1 MGAERLRPR
10 IPLTHR
16 EFARK
21 YIVMP
26 SGPHV
31 GESYRDEWQPVIG
44 LLWDELDLNY
54 WWEVVVTGPVQASKS
69 FGALVVP
76 TLRDVHELRFE
87 PIVAVPEADMFAD
100 KWDKDFKTVLRASP
114 ALEHLL
120 PQTGSGSKEGRAKD
134 RVTLGNGIDIKVMSG
149 GGKATNKAGYSTP
162 RLRIT
167 EAAGFSGGSSSE
179 KDNEAD
185 KYRQLLGRLGSFKRT
200 DPRRLVMI
208 EGTLTVEEELPQRL
222 RGNDDDEAL
231 ISTRSRIVSPCP
243 HCREWISPE
252 REHLVG
258 WKEAKNVEEVYANA
272 HFVCPSCGVA
282 ISDAE
287 RCASMQQCQL
297 LHWGQ
302 EITPDG
308 EIVGALPPTR
318 RLWFRWSAWHN
329 LLLDAADTAFKE
341 WEAAQIAEGTED
353 RENAERDL
361 CQKSWAIPYVSKLS
375 DAEPLRPDKI
385 KHRRESWKRN
395 VCPPD
400 TVKVTVGCD
409 CGKKRCHWV
418 AIAGRANGSV
428 HVVAYGW
435 FDVCTSD
442 LDDVESKL
450 KAALQSIID
459 DTFEAGFLQAA
470 AAAASGS
477 VETYSSRMIDSVWI
491 DRGWMKD
498 VVCDVVR
505 PLGSSRDN
513 RYRAA
518 KGFGKST
525 RDKLSYNSPPKRSKN
540 RPWMGNR
547 WYGEVD
553 LTDRIVK
560 FNFDA
565 DYYKRRVHE
574 WFRVKPGIKGS
585 ITLYAPEVSS
595 EHDVLLQHVCNE
607 QYVTKWE
614 PGKGFVSSWDKR
626 GANHL
631 LDSLAEA
638 AAALDYVGFR
648 MADAP
653 NPDPEPEP
661 EDPHPPASKP
671 AKKPQGNWY
680 AAALGR
686 AA

>member
-1 MGAERLRPR
+1 MAAERLRPQV
-10 IPLTHR
+10 PLTHR

-21 YIVMP
+21 FIIMP

-31 GESYRDEWQPVIG
+31 GESFRDEWQPVIG

-76 TLRDVHELRFE
+76 TLRDVHQLRFE

-100 KWDKDFKTVLRASP
+100 KWDRDFRPVLEASP
-114 ALEHLL
+114 DLEHLI
-120 PQTGSGSKEGRAKD
+120 PDKGSGAKGGRAKD
-134 RVTLGNGIDIKVMSG
+134 RITLGNGVDIKVMSRG
-149 GGKATNKAGYSTP
+149 GQATNKAGYTSP

-167 EAAGFSGGSSSE
+167 EAAGFSQGSSSE
-179 KDNEAD
+179 KDKEAD
-185 KYRQLLGRLGSFKRT
+185 AYRQILARLESFNRD

-208 EGTLTVEEELPQRL
+208 EGTLTDEADLPWRL
-222 RGNDDDEAL
+222 RGSDEDEVI
-231 ISTRSRIVSPCP
+231 ISTRSRIVSRCP
-243 HCREWISPE
+243 HCPEWISPE

-258 WKEAKNVEEVYANA
+258 WKECKNIEEVYEKA
-272 HFVCPSCGVA
+272 HFICPACA
-282 ISDAE
+282 HPITDAE
-287 RCASMQQCQL
+287 RMETMQGCQL

-302 EITPDG
+302 SIAADG
-308 EIVGALPPTR
+308 EIIGPRPPAR
-318 RLWFRWSAWHN
+318 RLWFRYSAYQN
-329 LLLDAADTAFKE
+329 LLKKAAEHAVKE

-361 CQKSWAIPYVSKLS
+361 CQKTWAVPYVSKLS
-375 DAEPLRPDKI
+375 DAEPLRPDKL
-385 KHRRESWKRN
+385 KNRRQTWKRN
-395 VCPPD
+395 ICPPD

-409 CGKKRCHWV
+409 CGKKRCHWA

-442 LDDVESKL
+442 LDEVESKL
-450 KAALQSIID
+450 KEALQKIID
-459 DTFEAGFLQAA
+459 ETFEAGFLQAA
-470 AAAASGS
+470 EAAASGS
-477 VETYSSRMIDSVWI
+477 IETYGTRPIDSVWI
-491 DRGWMKD
+491 DRGWMKN

-505 PLGSSRDN
+505 GMGSSRDN

-525 RDKLSYNSPPKRSKN
+525 RDKLSYVSPPKRSKN
-540 RPWMGNR
+540 RPWQGNR

-574 WFRVKPGIKGS
+574 WFRVKPGVKGS
-585 ITLYAPEVSS
+585 ITFYEPEASG
-595 EHDVLLQHVCNE
+595 EHDTLLQHVCNE
-607 QYVTKWE
+607 QYATKWE
-614 PGKGFVSSWDKR
+614 PGKGLVSAWDKR

-631 LDSLAEA
+631 LDSLANA
-638 AAALDYVGFR
+638 AAALDYVGYR
-648 MADAP
+648 MTDAP

-661 EDPHPPASKP
+661 DEPAPEPAKP
-671 AKKPQGNWY
+671 EKKPQGNWY